1 MRRALIPIV
10 SLLLAATGTAA
21 RATPAEPSG
30 PHPRMLL
37 DRELREAWRADA
49 RRSDGPVARAI
60 RVCRKADETSEGSLY
75 HGAGWAKVLQA
86 CLVAWGATDRPV
98 HARTAIR
105 YFTALLD
112 DLDKVGDRKGGEES
126 ARRDHGYAIRN
137 LGPYTALAYDWLHD
151 QPGMTPELLARA
163 RQRWVAWLDWYREN
177 GYRARNPGTN
187 YHAGYLAAAT
197 LIAIAQGGE
206 AGPTGARLWQL
217 VADEL
222 WGKDMAAALSK
233 GGILDGG
240 DWPEGWQY
248 GPLSVAHYAVAA
260 HVARKA
266 GIEIAGL
273 DVWLGSVLRRH
284 VYGLTPG
291 DRLHVGQDTGVELPT
306 VEANALTL
314 DAVVLGDA
322 TPDDKRW
329 AKSELLRLRLVEDE
343 YLLYDALALPG
354 DRPAAV
360 PRETWPTWY
369 AAPATGTVFA
379 RTRWDDR
386 AVWLAAE
393 CAPALDVDHRQPKAG
408 NFVLSRGADD
418 VIVDPSPYGALSSLT
433 SNAPTVKSAHL
444 PQGYAP
450 SQGPWSV
457 RTSWD
462 WQTQRSSGVIA
473 LRCDYSDQYRYQHRA
488 SDVPDAIRDLV
499 FVPSANGTD
508 ATLIVVD
515 RASTGGGDRPLYL
528 RFRVPGKLA
537 LEGDVATASVGRRT
551 KLVIAGLSRSA
562 GKPEL
567 GTPPAKDCFK
577 EGTTRGGCI
586 AARFPVTDYRV
597 EVAGPEPRAVHAISA
612 TGGAAPSTALI
623 GGESWSGVRLG
634 GVRDA
639 VVVWPKK
646 PHDALEYRAPRGR
659 LIHVLL
665 DAPETDDGKATI
677 AARADG
683 ADCVVK
689 VTAGGEVFARPAVVQ
704 LDEACAVTVDPEVER
719 ALPSGTRPGP
729 RPQPTSPTSKRGCCG
744 AQTSP
749 EAPLA
754 TAVLVGVLL
763 LRRRRRPTRGGRRRG

>member
-1 MRRALIPIV
+1 VRRSVPLVV
-10 SLLLAATGTAA
+10 SLILAAAGTAGTAA
-21 RATPAEPSG
+21 HATPPEPSG

-49 RRSDGPVARAI
+49 RRADGPVARAI
-60 RVCRKADETSEGSLY
+60 RVCRQADETAEHERSLY

-98 HARTAIR
+98 YSRAAIR
-105 YFTALLD
+105 YFTALID
-112 DLDKVGDRKGGEES
+112 DLDRIGDGKGGEEA

-163 RQRWVAWLDWYREN
+163 RQRWVAWLDWYRDN

-206 AGPTGARLWQL
+206 AGAPGARVWQL
-217 VADEL
+217 VTDEL
-222 WGKDMAAALSK
+222 WGKDMAAALAK

-248 GPLSVAHYAVAA
+248 GPLSVAHYAVSAR
-260 HVARKA
+260 VARKA
-266 GIEIAGL
+266 GIELSGI

-284 VYGLTPG
+284 VYALTPG
-291 DRLHVGQDTGVELPT
+291 DRMHVGQDTGIETPT
-306 VEANALTL
+306 IEASALTL
-314 DAVVLGDA
+314 DAIALGDA
-322 TPDDKRW
+322 APDDKRW
-329 AKSELLRLRLVEDE
+329 AKGELQRLKLAEDE
-343 YLLYDALALPG
+343 YLIFDALALPG

-360 PRETWPTWY
+360 PREAWPTWY
-369 AAPATGTVFA
+369 AAAATGTVFA

-386 AVWLAAE
+386 AVWFVAE

-444 PQGYAP
+444 PESYAP
-450 SQGPWSV
+450 SQAPWSV

-462 WQTQRSSGVIA
+462 WTTQRGSGVVA
-473 LRCDYSDQYRYQHRA
+473 LRCDYSDQYRYQQRP

-499 FVPSANGTD
+499 LVPSGNGTD
-508 ATLIVVD
+508 AVLLVVD
-515 RASTGGGDRPLYL
+515 RASTGGADRPLYL
-528 RFRVPGKLA
+528 RFRVPSKLA
-537 LEGDVATASVGRRT
+537 LEGDVATAAVGRRT
-551 KLVIAGLSRSA
+551 KLAIAGLSRSA

-567 GTPPAKDCFK
+567 GAPAGKDCFK
-577 EGTTRGGCI
+577 EGTTRGGCT
-586 AARFPVTDYRV
+586 AARFPVTEYRV
-597 EVAGPEPRAVHAISA
+597 EVGGPEARAVHAISA

-623 GGESWSGVRLG
+623 GGEGWSGVRIG

-639 VVVWPKK
+639 VVVWPKQ
-646 PHDALEYRAPRGR
+646 PRGALEYRAPRGR
-659 LIHVLL
+659 FVHVLL
-665 DAPETDDGKATI
+665 DAPESSDGKAAIST
-677 AARADG
+677 RSEG

-719 ALPSGTRPGP
+719 AVVGGTRPGR
-729 RPQPTSPTSKRGCCG
+729 RPQPPAPTSKRGCCG

-754 TAVLVGVLL
+754 MAVLVGVLL
-763 LRRRRRPTRGGRRRG
+763 LRRRRGRR